1 MDGRETSDFDLAR
14 SVLDAARELALELH
28 PHRRRSLRVSLD
40 SSLDRDFGLDSLGR
54 VELLVRLERTLRVH
68 LPESLLAGAATPR
81 DLVTGVL
88 AARSAGV
95 APADLEVRD
104 LVLGPVASAPDEAR
118 TLIDVLE
125 WHCREHSER
134 THVVLAREGG
144 DVELSYLG
152 LRDGAAEVADGLRA
166 RGVEPGH
173 SVALMLPTG
182 RDFFLAFFGA
192 LWAGA
197 VPVPIYPPFRPA
209 QLEDHLR
216 RQAGILA
223 NAEARVLVVPDE
235 AHAVAALLR
244 AQVSGLRV
252 ETVPGLVAHARG
264 GERNAHRAR
273 SEETALLQYTSGS
286 TGRPKGVVLSHAN
299 LLANIRAMGAALGV
313 TSSDVFVSWL
323 PLYHDMGLIGAWL
336 GSLYHSVP
344 AAISAPLRFL
354 SRPESWLWEI
364 HRRRGTL
371 SAAPNFAYELCVRR
385 VDDAALTGLD
395 LSCWRVAVNGSE
407 PVSPE
412 TLRRFA
418 ERFARYGFRREALMP
433 VYGLAE
439 CAVGLAFPPPG
450 RGPSIDRISRAALA
464 RFGEARPVEVGDPS
478 AVELPS
484 CGSPLPGHEIR
495 VVDSAGRELGERS
508 EGRLQFRGPSATR
521 GYFRNESQTRAL
533 LAGDWLESGDLA
545 YLAGGEVHITG
556 RTKDMIIRAGRNIYP
571 HELED
576 AVGDLPG
583 IRKGCVAVFGSSD
596 PEARTERVIVLAETR
611 EADPE
616 AQEALR
622 RRIDEVTVL
631 LLETPADD
639 VVLAPPHTVL
649 KTSSGKIR
657 RSACRELYETGRLR
671 ARPRAL
677 ALQIA
682 RLAVTGGVERA
693 RFARR
698 RAGELGYSAAWWTL
712 LALICAIAWPLVVAL
727 PRRSWRWRVL
737 HLASRAFLRLT
748 ATPFRVEGAENVPER
763 GSAVLVANHASYLDG
778 LVLAAAL
785 RRPARFVAKRE
796 LERQR
801 VAGPFLRRLG
811 ALFVERFES
820 DRGVTDAER
829 SAEATRAGD
838 LVIFFPEGTLLR
850 EPGLRPF
857 HLGAFVAAASASA
870 PVVPAAIRGT
880 RSILRGDQW
889 FARRG
894 SIELRLGAPLW
905 PKGSDWA
912 SALEL
917 RARAA
922 SWILAGCGES
932 ESATAGPP
940 IA

>member
-1 MDGRETSDFDLAR
+1 MRGPDTSDVELAR
-14 SVLDAARELALELH
+14 SVLDATRELALELH

-54 VELLVRLERTLRVH
+54 VELLVRLERALRVR
-68 LPESLLAGAATPR
+68 LPEPLLASASTPR
-81 DLVTGVL
+81 DLVAGVL
-88 AARSAGV
+88 AARSVGAS
-95 APADLEVRD
+95 AEDLEVRD
-104 LVLGPVASAPDEAR
+104 LVLEEVASAPDEAL
-118 TLIDVLE
+118 TLIEVLE
-125 WHCREHSER
+125 WHCREHAER
-134 THVVLAREGG
+134 THLVLEREGA
-144 DVELSYLG
+144 DLELSYRE
-152 LRDGAAEVADGLRA
+152 LRDAAGEVAGGLCA
-166 RGVEPGH
+166 RGIEPGH
-173 SVALMLPTG
+173 SVAIMLPTG
-182 RDFFLAFFGA
+182 RDFFVAFFGA

-216 RQAGILA
+216 RQAGILT
-223 NAEARVLVVPDE
+223 NAEARLLVVPEE

-252 ETVPGLVAHARG
+252 ETVSGLVAHAPE
-264 GERNAHRAR
+264 GERKPHPAR
-273 SEETALLQYTSGS
+273 SDDTALLQYTSGS

-299 LLANIRAMGAALGV
+299 LLANIRAMGASLEV

-344 AAISAPLRFL
+344 AAISPPLRFL
-354 SRPESWLWEI
+354 SRPESWLWAI
-364 HRRRGTL
+364 HRRRGTI

-385 VDDAALTGLD
+385 IDDAALSGLD
-395 LSCWRVAVNGSE
+395 LSSWRIAVNGSE

-439 CAVGLAFPPPG
+439 SAVGLAFPPPG
-450 RGPSIDRISRAALA
+450 RGPSIDRISRTALS
-464 RFGEARPVEVGDPS
+464 RSRVARPVELGDS
-478 AVELPS
+478 DALELPS

-495 VVDSAGRELGERS
+495 VVDSAGREVAERS

-521 GYFRNESQTRAL
+521 GYFRNESVTRAL
-533 LAGDWLESGDLA
+533 FSGEWLESGDLA
-545 YLAGGEVHITG
+545 YLVGGEVHITG

-576 AVGDLPG
+576 AIGDLPG
-583 IRKGCVAVFGSSD
+583 IRKGCVAVFGSTD
-596 PEARTERVIVLAETR
+596 PETRTERVIVLAETR
-611 EADPE
+611 ETDAG
-616 AQEALR
+616 ALEALR
-622 RRIDEVTVL
+622 RRIDEIAVL
-631 LLETPADD
+631 LLEMPADD

-657 RSACRELYETGRLR
+657 RSACRELYDEGRLQV
-671 ARPRAL
+671 RPRAL
-677 ALQIA
+677 GVQIA
-682 RLAVTGGVERA
+682 RLAFTGAVERV
-693 RFARR
+693 RFAAR
-698 RAGELGYSAAWWTL
+698 RAAELGYSAAWWAL
-712 LALICAIAWPLVVAL
+712 LVSLAAIAWPLVVAL
-727 PRRSWRWRVL
+727 PSLSWRWTVL
-737 HLASRAFLRLT
+737 HLVSRAFLRLT
-748 ATPFRVEGAENVPER
+748 GTPFGVDGVQNVPER
-763 GSAVLVANHASYLDG
+763 GGAVLVANHASYLDG

-811 ALFVERFES
+811 ALFVERFEF
-820 DRGVTDAER
+820 DRGVADAQR
-829 SAEATRAGD
+829 IAAAARAGD
-838 LVIFFPEGTLLR
+838 LVAFFPEGTLYR

-857 HLGAFVAAASASA
+857 HLGAFATAVAASV

-894 SIELRLGAPLW
+894 DIELRIGAPLL
-905 PKGSDWA
+905 PKGADWE
-912 SALEL
+912 STLDL
-917 RARAA
+917 RSRAYA
-922 SWILAGCGES
+922 WILARCGEAG
-932 ESATAGPP
+932 SAAGPP
-940 IA
+940 AA

>member
-1 MDGRETSDFDLAR
+1 MTVREKSDRELAR
-14 SVLDAARELALELH
+14 VVLDAARELALELH
-28 PHRRRSLRVSLD
+28 PHRRRSLRVSVD
-40 SSLDRDFGLDSLGR
+40 SSLDRDFGLDSLAR
-54 VELLVRLERTLRVH
+54 VELSVRLERALHVR
-68 LPESLLAGAATPR
+68 LPESLLGSASTPR
-81 DLVTGVL
+81 DLVAGVL
-88 AARSAGV
+88 AALRAGP

-104 LVLGPVASAPDEAR
+104 LVLGPVASAPDEAG

-125 WHCREHSER
+125 WHCREHAQR
-134 THVVLAREGG
+134 THIVLERDGG
-144 DVELSYLG
+144 DLELSYRD
-152 LRDGAAEVADGLRA
+152 LRDGAAEIAAGLRA
-166 RGVEPGH
+166 RGVEPSH
-173 SVALMLPTG
+173 SVAIMLPTG
-182 RDFFLAFFGA
+182 RDFFVAFFGA

-223 NAEARVLVVPDE
+223 NAQARLLIVSDE
-235 AHAVAALLR
+235 AHAIAALLR

-252 ETVPGLVAHARG
+252 ESVAGLAAQARG
-264 GERNAHRAR
+264 AASGPHPAR

-299 LLANIRAMGAALGV
+299 LLANIRAMGEALGV

-344 AAISAPLRFL
+344 AAISPPLRFL
-354 SRPESWLWEI
+354 SRPESWLWAI

-385 VDDAALTGLD
+385 IDDAALTGLD
-395 LSCWRVAVNGSE
+395 LSSWRIAVNGSE

-464 RFGEARPVEVGDPS
+464 RSGAARPAAEDEAGT
-478 AVELPS
+478 VELPS

-495 VVDSAGRELGERS
+495 VVDSAGREVAERS

-521 GYFRNESQTRAL
+521 GYFRNESQSRAL
-533 LAGDWLESGDLA
+533 FSGEWLESGDLA

-583 IRKGCVAVFGSSD
+583 IRKGCVAVFGSAD
-596 PEARTERVIVLAETR
+596 PETRTERVVVLAETR
-611 EADPE
+611 EMDP
-616 AQEALR
+616 AARDALR
-622 RRIDEVTVL
+622 RLIDEVTVL

-657 RSACRELYETGRLR
+657 RSACRELYEEGRLR
-671 ARPRAL
+671 TRPRPL
-677 ALQIA
+677 ALQVA
-682 RLAVTGGVERA
+682 RLALTGVVERA
-693 RFARR
+693 RFASR
-698 RAGELGYSAAWWTL
+698 RAAELGYSAIWWALLVTL
-712 LALICAIAWPLVVAL
+712 AALAWPLVVAL
-727 PRRSWRWRVL
+727 PRRSWRWTVL

-748 ATPFRVEGAENVPER
+748 ATPFRVEGAENVPES
-763 GSAVLVANHASYLDG
+763 GGVVLVANHASYLDG

-785 RRPARFVAKRE
+785 RRPARFVAKQE

-801 VAGPFLRRLG
+801 FAGPFLRRLG
-811 ALFVERFES
+811 ALFVERFEF

-829 SAEATRAGD
+829 SADAVRAGD
-838 LVIFFPEGTLLR
+838 LVIFFPEGTLR
-850 EPGLRPF
+850 RDPGLQPF
-857 HLGAFVAAASASA
+857 HLGAFVAAAGGSA
-870 PVVPAAIRGT
+870 PVVPAALRGT

-894 SIELRLGAPLW
+894 EVELRIGAALQ

-912 SALEL
+912 SAIDL
-917 RARAA
+917 RSRAH
-922 SWILAGCGES
+922 SWILAGCGEIG
-932 ESATAGPP
+932 SATAGAPTE
-940 IA
+940 

>member
-1 MDGRETSDFDLAR
+1 MQSRETSDLELAR
-14 SVLDAARELALELH
+14 SVLDATRELALELH

-40 SSLDRDFGLDSLGR
+40 SSIDRDFGLDSLGR
-54 VELLVRLERTLRVH
+54 VELLVRLERALRVR
-68 LPESLLAGAATPR
+68 LPESLLAAAATPR
-81 DLVTGVL
+81 DLIAGVL
-88 AARSAGV
+88 AARSAGA
-95 APADLEVRD
+95 APPDLQVRD
-104 LVLGPVASAPDEAR
+104 LVLGPVASAPDEAP

-125 WHCREHSER
+125 WHCREHLDR
-134 THVVLAREGG
+134 THIVFEREGV
-144 DVELSYLG
+144 DVELSYRE
-152 LRDGAAEVADGLRA
+152 LRDGAAEIAGGLRA
-166 RGVEPGH
+166 RNVEPGH
-173 SVALMLPTG
+173 SVAIMLPTG
-182 RDFFLAFFGA
+182 REFFVAFFGA

-197 VPVPIYPPFRPA
+197 VPVPIYPPFRAA

-216 RQAGILA
+216 RQAGILS
-223 NAEARVLVVPDE
+223 NAQARLLVVPSE
-235 AHAVAALLR
+235 AHAVAQLLR

-252 ETVPGLVAHARG
+252 ETVAGLVAGARG
-264 GERNAHRAR
+264 ETKPHSAR
-273 SEETALLQYTSGS
+273 SDETALLQYTSGS
-286 TGRPKGVVLSHAN
+286 TGQPKGVVLSHAN
-299 LLANIRAMGAALGV
+299 LLANIRAMGAALEV

-344 AAISAPLRFL
+344 AAISPPLRFL
-354 SRPESWLWEI
+354 SRPESWLWAI
-364 HRRRGTL
+364 HRRRGTV

-385 VDDAALTGLD
+385 IEEAALTGLD
-395 LSCWRVAVNGSE
+395 LSSWRIAVNGSE

-439 CAVGLAFPPPG
+439 CAVGLAFPPVG

-464 RFGEARPVEVGDPS
+464 RSGVAAPVEDDGAD
-478 AVELPS
+478 AIELPS

-495 VVDSAGRELGERS
+495 VVDTAGREVAERR

-533 LAGDWLESGDLA
+533 FAGDWLESGDLA

-583 IRKGCVAVFGSSD
+583 IRKGCIAVFGSFD
-596 PEARTERVIVLAETR
+596 RETRTERIIVLAETR
-611 EADPE
+611 ETDPGVRD
-616 AQEALR
+616 ALR
-622 RRIDEVTVL
+622 RRIDEIAVL
-631 LLETPADD
+631 LLEVPADD

-657 RSACRELYETGRLR
+657 RSACRELYEEGGLP
-671 ARPRAL
+671 ARQRAL
-677 ALQIA
+677 AVQIA
-682 RLAVTGGVERA
+682 RLALTGVLERGRVA
-693 RFARR
+693 WR
-698 RAGELGYSAAWWTL
+698 RAGELGYSVAWWVL
-712 LALICAIAWPLVVAL
+712 LVSIAAIAWPLVVVL
-727 PRRSWRWRVL
+727 PRQPWRWTVL

-748 ATPFRVEGAENVPER
+748 ATPFRVEGAENLPER
-763 GSAVLVANHASYLDG
+763 GGAVLVANHASYFDG
-778 LVLAAAL
+778 LALAAAL

-796 LERQR
+796 LERQYI
-801 VAGPFLRRLG
+801 AGPFLRQLG
-811 ALFVERFES
+811 ALFVERFEF
-820 DRGVTDAER
+820 DRGVSDAER
-829 SAEATRAGD
+829 IAAAAHGGD
-838 LVIFFPEGTLLR
+838 LVVFFPEGTLFR

-857 HLGAFVAAASASA
+857 HLGAFIAAAGAST
-870 PVVPAAIRGT
+870 PVLPAALRGT

-894 SIELRLGAPLW
+894 KVELRIGAPLW

-917 RARAA
+917 RARAY
-922 SWILAGCGES
+922 SWILAASGETG
-932 ESATAGPP
+932 SAMAGPP
-940 IA
+940 TA

>member
-1 MDGRETSDFDLAR
+1 MNDRETSEVELAR

-28 PHRRRSLRVSLD
+28 PHRRRSLRVALD
-40 SSLDRDFGLDSLGR
+40 SSLDRDLGLDSLGR
-54 VELLVRLERTLRVH
+54 VELLMRLERTLRVR
-68 LPESLLAGAATPR
+68 LPEALLAGAATPR
-81 DLVTGVL
+81 DLISGVL
-88 AARSAGV
+88 AARSAGA
-95 APADLEVRD
+95 APPELEVRD
-104 LVLGPVASAPDEAR
+104 LVLGPVASAPDEAL
-118 TLIDVLE
+118 TLVDVLE
-125 WHCREHSER
+125 WHCREHPER
-134 THVVLAREGG
+134 THVVLDQEGT
-144 DVELSYLG
+144 DVELSYRG
-152 LRDGAAEVADGLRA
+152 LRERSAELAGGLRA
-166 RGVEPGH
+166 RGVEPGQ
-173 SVALMLPTG
+173 SVAIMLPTSH
-182 RDFFLAFFGA
+182 DFFVAFFGA

-223 NAEARVLVVPDE
+223 NADARLLVVPDE
-235 AHAVAALLR
+235 THAVAALLR
-244 AQVSGLRV
+244 AQVSGLHV
-252 ETVPGLVAHARG
+252 DTVRGLAARARG
-264 GERNAHRAR
+264 ADSKPHPAR
-273 SEETALLQYTSGS
+273 SDEIALLQYTSGS

-299 LLANIRAMGAALGV
+299 LLANIRAMGSALGV

-344 AAISAPLRFL
+344 AAISPPLRFL
-354 SRPESWLWEI
+354 SRPESWLWAI
-364 HRRRGTL
+364 HRRRGTI

-385 VDDAALTGLD
+385 IDDEALDGLD
-395 LSCWRVAVNGSE
+395 LSSWRLALNGSE

-418 ERFARYGFRREALMP
+418 ERFARHGFRREALLP

-439 CAVGLAFPPPG
+439 SAVGLAFPPPG
-450 RGPSIDRISRAALA
+450 RGPVIDRISRTALVRSGAARPA
-464 RFGEARPVEVGDPS
+464 EVGEAGI
-478 AVELPS
+478 VELPS

-495 VVDSAGRELGERS
+495 VVDTAGRELGERR

-521 GYFRNESQTRAL
+521 GYFRNESLTRAL
-533 LAGDWLESGDLA
+533 FAGDWLESGDLA
-545 YLAGGEVHITG
+545 YLAAGEVHITG

-583 IRKGCVAVFGSSD
+583 VRKGCVAVFGSAD
-596 PEARTERVIVLAETR
+596 PETRTERVIVLAETR
-611 EADPE
+611 ETDAD
-616 AQEALR
+616 ARDSLR
-622 RRIDEVTVL
+622 RRIDDVTAL
-631 LLETPADD
+631 LLETAADD

-657 RSACRELYETGRLR
+657 RSACRELYEQGRLLTH
-671 ARPRAL
+671 PRAL
-677 ALQIA
+677 PVQVA
-682 RLAVTGGVERA
+682 RLALTGALERA

-698 RAGELGYSAAWWTL
+698 RAGALAYSAAWWTL
-712 LALICAIAWPLVVAL
+712 LASLGAMAWLLVIAL
-727 PRRSWRWRVL
+727 PRLSWRWTVVNL
-737 HLASRAFLRLT
+737 VSRAFLRLT
-748 ATPFRVEGAENVPER
+748 ATPFRVEGAQNVPER
-763 GSAVLVANHASYLDG
+763 GGAVLVANHASYLDG

-796 LERQR
+796 LAGQR

-811 ALFVERFES
+811 ALFVERFEL
-820 DRGVTDAER
+820 DRGVTDAQR
-829 SAEATRAGD
+829 TVDAARAGD
-838 LVIFFPEGTLLR
+838 LVIFFAEGTLYR

-857 HLGAFVAAASASA
+857 HLGAFTAAAAAAA

-894 SIELRLGAPLW
+894 SVELRIAAPLW

-912 SALEL
+912 SAVEL
-917 RARAA
+917 RADAYD
-922 SWILAGCGES
+922 WILAGCGEPGS
-932 ESATAGPP
+932 AATA
-940 IA
+940 ALSE